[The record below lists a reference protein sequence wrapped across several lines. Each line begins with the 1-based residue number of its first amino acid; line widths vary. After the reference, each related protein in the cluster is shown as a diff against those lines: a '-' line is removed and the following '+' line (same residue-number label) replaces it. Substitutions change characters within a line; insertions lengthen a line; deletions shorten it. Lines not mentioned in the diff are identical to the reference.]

1 LQQTFVQQR
10 ERMINEII
18 PSIMKNIDNNIFHIT
33 SEIIYDII
41 HSLHR
46 HRREE
51 HLKKD
56 RLSPEKKLQK
66 KRKHSNSRRHDV
78 SK

>member
-1 LQQTFVQQR
+1 
-10 ERMINEII
+10 
-18 PSIMKNIDNNIFHIT
+18 MKNIDNNIFHIT

-56 RLSPEKKLQK
+56 RSLPEKKLQN

>member
-1 LQQTFVQQR
+1 MQQTFVQQR

-56 RLSPEKKLQK
+56 RSSPKKKLQN

>member
-1 LQQTFVQQR
+1 
-10 ERMINEII
+10 
-18 PSIMKNIDNNIFHIT
+18 MKNIDNNIFHIT

-51 HLKKD
+51 HLKKE
-56 RLSPEKKLQK
+56 RSSPEKKLQK
-66 KRKHSNSRRHDV
+66 KESFGSARVNAILKQY
-78 SK
+78 KE

>member
-1 LQQTFVQQR
+1 MQQTFVQQR

-56 RLSPEKKLQK
+56 RSSPEKKLQK
-66 KRKHSNSRRHDV
+66 KK
-78 SK
+78 KAL